1 MKRMK
6 TSSKTIPK
14 GHKKSNKILIPR
26 ELEIAFFQT
35 LSVLSDNMIKSTFE
49 ADLATQLT
57 MSYMQ
62 HLNWGNE
69 VSYENLSE
77 HVATLQWYLKYKQYN
92 KNDNPLLA
100 LAIKN
105 FDSTKIPTTC
115 EEVLAA
121 LMLHHLS
128 GEKGMHLFDA
138 FIYSSFLADYHGK
151 DKELQRLA
159 TEALTAGLNYIQS
172 ISEWNSSATMEMMF
186 GGDKERIS
194 KPSSS
199 PDEILSAV
207 AEELDH
213 SHSDKMEVSLP
224 HEVPIGS
231 NVVEPKGATTK
242 KGDLIGASEYKKLPI
257 IKEPV
262 GSPKSENGK
271 QPSTLTKLIEKLQ
284 NPLASTAESWWLKDL
299 LNLRKEY
306 ENSGSEASLSQLKSR
321 ETLLTFYLQF
331 KYKLSL
337 AQSSLGNVKPLIAM
351 QSWSSLPSKILLFP
365 FRSTL
370 CPAC

>member
-1 MKRMK
+1 MLKNRRKSSNVWAPLNYTKHGIPIKRMK

-26 ELEIAFFQT
+26 ELEIAFSQT
-35 LSVLSDNMIKSTFE
+35 LSVLSDNMVNSTFE

-199 PDEILSAV
+199 PDEIISAV
-207 AEELDH
+207 AEELDF
-213 SHSDKMEVSLP
+213 SYS
-224 HEVPIGS
+224 
-231 NVVEPKGATTK
+231 
-242 KGDLIGASEYKKLPI
+242 
-257 IKEPV
+257 IKN
-262 GSPKSENGK
+262 KF
-271 QPSTLTKLIEKLQ
+271 
-284 NPLASTAESWWLKDL
+284 
-299 LNLRKEY
+299 NLRFT
-306 ENSGSEASLSQLKSR
+306 KSR
-321 ETLLTFYLQF
+321 FKQETLQ
-331 KYKLSL
+331 
-337 AQSSLGNVKPLIAM
+337 
-351 QSWSSLPSKILLFP
+351 
-365 FRSTL
+365 
-370 CPAC
+370 